1 MTDVVEL
8 SIKVVGGASE
18 TLAVRVE
25 GFAAATVLS
34 LKQCVEQQSG
44 ARFPVAA
51 QRLIFQGQILQNDK
65 RLSEYN
71 IQSGMAVHLTLT
83 PGASRPAA
91 APAAAASASPSP
103 AAAVAS
109 VSAAETLRGHLQSMR
124 FESGADIAVQTLQ
137 KICENIISHPTED
150 KYRKLRVANAA
161 LKARLFDRSRG
172 MACVQA
178 LGFQDGVEAG
188 HLVLVP
194 TADRWENLV
203 ACKRVLDE
211 FAGASPSATQPSFAS
226 PFASPSPSALPSF
239 PPGGGVDN
247 MLAMLQNP
255 MMAQMLQSHPMMQQ
269 LAQVNPMAAQVL
281 QNPAMLSQTL
291 QMMQQNPQMM
301 QQVNQMMQ
309 NPSAMQQM
317 QQMMLGGGG
326 SNAFASPLPTASA
339 NNPFAPATASAAAA
353 AAANPFAPSAATAT
367 APAQPSP
374 SPAPSPSPLPSVAA
388 AESAAT
394 DAATFDED
402 EIARAIARSMEE
414 Q

>member
-34 LKQCVEQQSG
+34 LKQCIEQQSG

-91 APAAAASASPSP
+91 ATAASPSPSP
-103 AAAVAS
+103 AASVAS
-109 VSAAETLRGHLQSMR
+109 ISAAETLRGHLQSMR
-124 FESGADIAVQTLQ
+124 FESGADVAVQTLQ

-161 LKARLFDRSRG
+161 LQARLFDRSRG

-194 TADRWENLV
+194 TAERWENLV

-211 FAGASPSATQPSFAS
+211 FAGASPSFAS

-339 NNPFAPATASAAAA
+339 NNPFAPATASASAM

-367 APAQPSP
+367 ATAPAQPSP
-374 SPAPSPSPLPSVAA
+374 SPSPSPSPLPSAAA